1 VFPWVAANANGHVA
15 VAWYGADAAGNS
27 NTVPAA
33 TTNWNVFVAESV
45 NGHASTPVFTQS
57 LATDHVNHIG
67 QISTGGFLG
76 TSDRSLSD
84 FFQIAID
91 PTNHLIN
98 VAFDD
103 NRAGTTVTYFTRQK
117 NATAGI
123 VNKGP
128 CAGSCR
134 NADGKG
140 AVAGKK
146 GGSANFQVHED
157 NCNRQAD
164 STSFSDPSSGTNFYS
179 TQVNS
184 VAYNDVAHTVT
195 MAGLGNN
202 NGLPV
207 AFTIVATD
215 SSVVPPGFFSITLS
229 SGYSNSGRL
238 LDGSIT
244 LY

>member
-1 VFPWVAANANGHVA
+1 VVA

-33 TTNWNVFVAESV
+33 TTHWNVFVAETVS
-45 NGHASTPVFTQS
+45 GHSSSPVFTQS
-57 LATDHVNHIG
+57 MATDHVNHVG
-67 QISTGGFLG
+67 QISTGGFFG
-76 TSDRSLSD
+76 SSDRSLAD

-91 PTNHLIN
+91 PTNNLIN
-98 VAFDD
+98 IAYAD
-103 NRAGTTVTYFTRQK
+103 NHAGTSVTYFTRQK
-117 NATAGI
+117 QATAGI
-123 VNKGP
+123 IAAGP
-128 CAGSCR
+128 CAGSCHQ
-134 NADGKG
+134 ADGKG
-140 AVAGKK
+140 NVPGKK
-146 GGSANFQVHED
+146 GGSASFQVHEN

-164 STSFSDPSSGTNFYS
+164 TVAFSDPSSGTNFYS

-184 VAYNDVAHTVT
+184 VAYNDVAHTIT
-195 MAGLGNN
+195 MAGLGTN

-215 SSVVPPGFFSITLS
+215 SSLVPPGFFSITLS